1 MDHNAS
7 WTKERILKRL
17 RLEVEGREFAE
28 QYETLVSREPAL
40 ARFGPPEGLIGA
52 LHDPRG
58 ASPDQKDELLHALVR
73 AVQTRPEVRGCA
85 QTLLVLGLWPG
96 LEHANYELLHLSRRV
111 PDLFEEIYW
120 AFLEEVAS
128 HDTAKRWKM
137 AVNLRMNT
145 KKRVKQAVADE
156 DHYRGFVEA
165 HTFLATDLDLLLEE
179 PRRNRTSQIKER
191 VESIPAAEL
200 RRCLR
205 RAAESQTPA
214 SPVEAA
220 LMERVAKDWVA
231 AGHLT
236 DEDCRMIVN
245 HVVHGIPLA
254 DIGRELGLSAVAARV
269 RYHRI
274 KRKLDEALAR
284 AARCA

>member
-17 RLEVEGREFAE
+17 RLEVESREFAE
-28 QYETLVSREPAL
+28 QYEMLMSREPAL

-52 LHDPRG
+52 LNDPRG
-58 ASPDQKDELLHALVR
+58 ASLDHKDELLHALVR
-73 AVQTRPEVRGCA
+73 TVQTRPELCRCG
-85 QTLLVLGLWPG
+85 QTLLALGMWPG
-96 LEHANYELLHLSRRV
+96 LEHANYELLHLSRRL

-120 AFLEEVAS
+120 AFLEEVDS

-137 AVNLRMNT
+137 AVNLRLNT

-156 DHYRGFVEA
+156 DRYRDFVHA
-165 HTFLATDLDLLLEE
+165 HAFVATDLDLLLEE
-179 PRRNRTSQIKER
+179 PRRNRTSQVKER
-191 VESIPAAEL
+191 VESIPASEL

-205 RAAESQTPA
+205 RAAEWREPA

-220 LMERVAKDWVA
+220 LMERVANDWLA

-236 DEDCRMIVN
+236 EEECRMIVD
-245 HVVHGIPLA
+245 HAVHGVPLA

-269 RYHRI
+269 RYHRV

-284 AARCA
+284 AAR